1 MSTRILAVTPVWRQ
15 LPFVQAAQQA
25 MLDAAPVEAT
35 WWRVGSQTYPPP
47 DNRNIAV
54 IYNAAV
60 MRARASGYSH
70 LLTLEDDIVPPAD
83 ALTKLLA
90 ADAPVVYSV
99 YCWRRSKHHWSL
111 YRTLMRDSGASWS
124 DDEPHTAAGLAQRG
138 AVIDVAGVGNGCTLI
153 DLRVFDRL
161 SFRVKR
167 RARVAQDWHFA
178 EDCQKAGIR
187 QAGHFG
193 VLCGHVDKRW
203 GVIYPDPQGD
213 TIRRTLY
220 RYEPMPEGAA
230 A

>member
-1 MSTRILAVTPVWRQ
+1 VTRILAATPVWRDHA
-15 LPFVQAAQQA
+15 FVIAAQQA
-25 MLDAAPVEAT
+25 MLDASPVEVA

-60 MRARASGYSH
+60 QKARAGGYSH
-70 LLTLEDDIVPPAD
+70 LLTLEDDIVPPFD

-90 ADAPVVYSV
+90 ADAPVAYSV
-99 YCWRRSKHHWSL
+99 YCWRRTKHHWSL
-111 YRTLMRDSGASWS
+111 YRTLMADSGASWS
-124 DDEPHTAAGLAQRG
+124 DDEPHTAIDLARQG
-138 AVIDVAGVGNGCTLI
+138 AVVDVAGVGNGCTLF

-161 SFRVKR
+161 TWRVR
-167 RARVAQDWHFA
+167 RRNRFAQDWNFA
-178 EDCQKAGIR
+178 VDAQRAGVR

-203 GVIYPDPQGD
+203 GVIWPDPAGD
-213 TIRRTLY
+213 PIRRTLY